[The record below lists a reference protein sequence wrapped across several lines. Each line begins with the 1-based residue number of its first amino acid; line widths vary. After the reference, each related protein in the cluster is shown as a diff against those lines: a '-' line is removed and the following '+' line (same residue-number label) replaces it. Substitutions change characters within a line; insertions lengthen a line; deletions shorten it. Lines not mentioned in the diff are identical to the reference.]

1 MKKFELGTTETKSH
15 GIAKN
20 FNAIFLE
27 QWIRY
32 VMLSA
37 RGN

>member
-20 FNAIFLE
+20 FNAIF
-27 QWIRY
+27 QNNGPD
-32 VMLSA
+32 MSC
-37 RGN
+37 